1 MTKRNKDNNKHNFT
15 KDVGGG
21 GGIRCFLQG
30 GWGAEFEVTPLQK
43 WINIFNNFQ

>member
-15 KDVGGG
+15 KDVAGA

-30 GWGAEFEVTPLQK
+30 GGAEFEVTPLQK